1 MPSVPMGLR
10 LTCAVTLSNLS
21 RIAWRKPVFIESAIT
36 SVVTPAATPITASS
50 VTMRSTAG
58 RFGER
63 RYRNATSH
71 SNVILLHRLFPPDPA
86 LQLRRLRFAIT
97 EKGLLRESRE
107 NRSIALPGDRSPRPL
122 PQSAAI
128 HGTKPECNRCL
139 LPLGIPNRPFPLA
152 SENAAPDR

>member
-1 MPSVPMGLR
+1 MGLR

-71 SNVILLHRLFPPDPA
+71 SNVILLHRSFQPGPA
-86 LQLRRLRFAIT
+86 LQLRRFRFAT
-97 EKGLLRESRE
+97 AGKGLLRVSRE
-107 NRSIALPGDRSPRPL
+107 NRSTTLPGDRSPRPL
-122 PQSAAI
+122 PQSEVI
-128 HGTKPECNRCL
+128 HAKAPECNRYL
-139 LPLGIPNRPFPLA
+139 LP
-152 SENAAPDR
+152 